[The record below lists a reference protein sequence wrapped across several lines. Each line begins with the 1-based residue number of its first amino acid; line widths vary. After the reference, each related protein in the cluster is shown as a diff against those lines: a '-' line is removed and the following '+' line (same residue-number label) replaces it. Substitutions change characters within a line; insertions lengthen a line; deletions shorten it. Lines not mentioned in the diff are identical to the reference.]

1 MTQSLTKYYALL
13 CLLTLL
19 LALMLTNKGIAGET
33 EQPQQV
39 IQNISEQ
46 IQKKLQNPSFT
57 KNFSQVTSFVNN
69 IIDPHV
75 DFDKIAPL
83 VLGKKW
89 KAATP
94 LEQERFKDEFRT
106 LLVRTY
112 SRAFVEYNQWTINF
126 LPVEVA
132 NNATKAL
139 VKTTVA
145 QSGQQP
151 VDLYYRMFLSRGEW
165 KVSDIMI
172 DGVSLVTNYRSTFN
186 DEIQNK
192 GSLTAVIDNL
202 AKRNAEALTNKPS

>member
-1 MTQSLTKYYALL
+1 MIRSLTKYYALL

-83 VLGKKW
+83 VLGKNW

-132 NNATKAL
+132 NNATKAP

-165 KVSDIMI
+165 KVYDIMI